1 MNYEKIY
8 QELISKG
15 KLRGSK
21 RSLSYYT
28 EEHHVI
34 PRCMNGSDDKNN
46 LVALLPREHFVAH
59 RLLTKI
65 YPEVKG
71 LHYAVNLMRYNKGVK
86 LTSRTIA
93 TLRENNAKAFSGKNN
108 PMFGKPSWIRGMKTP
123 EETKAKMRLAHKDK
137 IISDEA
143 KANMSKA
150 RKGRFSGKDSPRY
163 GLPNPRRG
171 EIWNSYDMLYELWVY
186 NNKPKRAKFNK
197 IAVDNGY
204 PDICYRRMIE
214 NFNRK

>member
-108 PMFGKPSWIRGMKTP
+108 PMFGKPSWIRGMKLL
-123 EETKAKMRLAHKDK
+123 KKL
-137 IISDEA
+137 
-143 KANMSKA
+143 
-150 RKGRFSGKDSPRY
+150 
-163 GLPNPRRG
+163 
-171 EIWNSYDMLYELWVY
+171 
-186 NNKPKRAKFNK
+186 KPKCAWLIK
-197 IAVDNGY
+197 IKLY
-204 PDICYRRMIE
+204 LMKPRPI
-214 NFNRK
+214 